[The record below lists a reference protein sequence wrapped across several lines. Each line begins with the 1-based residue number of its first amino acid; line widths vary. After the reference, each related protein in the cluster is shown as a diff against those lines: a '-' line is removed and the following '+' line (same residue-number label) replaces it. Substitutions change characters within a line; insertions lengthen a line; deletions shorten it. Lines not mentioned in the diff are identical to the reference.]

1 MTDRADES
9 YQLTPEAKLRLD
21 LRGVSLEDSI
31 PLIRAYGDERER
43 RAFEAG
49 YAAGFGCEPEFL
61 DDVDLSQCYEDWRQ
75 RHD

>member
-31 PLIRAYGDERER
+31 PLIRAYGDERANAALKEAEKAADMVDTVAGDAI
-43 RAFEAG
+43 RALKEK
-49 YAAGFGCEPEFL
+49 P
-61 DDVDLSQCYEDWRQ
+61 
-75 RHD
+75 